1 MKGSFPFFLTR
12 KEPLESGK
20 GESIMGI
27 FDYLSDK
34 SLADRIDYLKRDIS
48 MEKNIMRQNPHMK
61 DSSQHRI
68 DKAESEIAGLFAEL
82 LRRK

>member
-1 MKGSFPFFLTR
+1 
-12 KEPLESGK
+12 
-20 GESIMGI
+20 MGI

-61 DSSQHRI
+61 DSSLHRI
-68 DKAESEIAGLFAEL
+68 DKAEAEIAGLFAEL

>member
-1 MKGSFPFFLTR
+1 
-12 KEPLESGK
+12 
-20 GESIMGI
+20 MGI

-48 MEKNIMRQNPHMK
+48 MEKNIMRQNPHM
-61 DSSQHRI
+61 QHRI

>member
-1 MKGSFPFFLTR
+1 
-12 KEPLESGK
+12 
-20 GESIMGI
+20 MGI
-27 FDYLSDK
+27 FDHLSDS
-34 SLADRIDYLKRDIS
+34 SLVNRIDYLKRNIS

-68 DKAESEIAGLFAEL
+68 DKAEGEITALFVEL